1 VVPTALSPS
10 AAEYLAANPEIAERI
25 NAEIPLGRTGDPE
38 RDIGRAVAAL
48 VSDDMGY
55 LTGATLMLGGGRT
68 MLG

>member
-1 VVPTALSPS
+1 M
-10 AAEYLAANPEIAERI
+10 AANPEVAERI

-68 MLG
+68 ILG